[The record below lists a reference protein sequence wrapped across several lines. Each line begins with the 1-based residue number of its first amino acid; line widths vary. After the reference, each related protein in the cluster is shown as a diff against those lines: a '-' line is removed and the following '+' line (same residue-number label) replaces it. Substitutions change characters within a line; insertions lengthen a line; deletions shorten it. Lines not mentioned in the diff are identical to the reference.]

1 VLHDHAQSCAR
12 WSLARRRGQVLDS
25 ELPPPAGAA
34 VPAAGAEGA
43 GEEGAGEEGAGEGAG
58 GGARGDAAEGG
69 AEDASAEGAE
79 GEGGEGEA
87 AVGAKAMDPEEDAM
101 IALHLQ
107 LGVIEGLR
115 DPNPPPPP
123 PPAEGEEPA
132 VSPEHEHYKEHPPLY
147 YLEVLCPAPRLRES

>member
-1 VLHDHAQSCAR
+1 V
-12 WSLARRRGQVLDS
+12 
-25 ELPPPAGAA
+25 
-34 VPAAGAEGA
+34 
-43 GEEGAGEEGAGEGAG
+43 
-58 GGARGDAAEGG
+58 GDAAEGG
-69 AEDASAEGAE
+69 AVDASAEGAE

-87 AVGAKAMDPEEDAM
+87 AVGAKARDPEEDAM

-115 DPNPPPPP
+115 DPNPPPP

-147 YLEVLCPAPRLRES
+147 YLEVPCPAPHLRES